1 LVVFQVEN
9 QGAQPAV
16 VGAELVG
23 LGSLVGMMVLNCA
36 HLTERAQLK
45 LKKDWQLEIQM
56 VLDFDEWE

>member
-16 VGAELVG
+16 VGAELVD

-45 LKKDWQLEIQM
+45 LKDWQLEIQM